1 MKYNLYKPAG
11 GRGAGEAPLIFGVL
25 TNIVHIFN
33 DSIMKR
39 RFRSRGRGKKLP
51 YYLVQRGGIRL

>member
-11 GRGAGEAPLIFGVL
+11 GRGAGEAPLIYGVL
-25 TNIVHIFN
+25 TTIVNIFN
-33 DSIMKR
+33 SSLMKR

-51 YYLVQRGGIRL
+51 YYLVARGGIRL

>member
-1 MKYNLYKPAG
+1 MKYNLYKPAS
-11 GRGAGEAPLIFGVL
+11 GAGEGPPLSYGVL
-25 TNIVHIFN
+25 TSIVHLFN
-33 DSIMKR
+33 SSIMKR